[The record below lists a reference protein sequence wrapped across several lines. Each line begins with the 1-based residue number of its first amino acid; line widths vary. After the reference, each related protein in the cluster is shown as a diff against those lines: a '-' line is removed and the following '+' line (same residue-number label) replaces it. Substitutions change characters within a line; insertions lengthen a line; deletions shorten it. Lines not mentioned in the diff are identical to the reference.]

1 MITRLHVV
9 CLPDA
14 IIALPAPDTDSTEST
29 MAPTRSFIKGHGC
42 PAWIFSTSEELVTD
56 SDDYNYVQRHLC
68 FGLTPEGENLYYME
82 RLQMVIK
89 NAFINLE
96 AQVSS
101 GS

>member
-1 MITRLHVV
+1 MARLYVV
-9 CLPDA
+9 CLPDS
-14 IIALPAPDTDSTEST
+14 IVALPAPDTEDKGTT

-42 PAWIFSTSEELVTD
+42 PAWIFSTSEELVTG

-68 FGLTPEGENLYYME
+68 FGSSPEGENLYYME

-89 NAFINLE
+89 NAFINIESL
-96 AQVSS
+96 VTG